1 MPWRWAWN
9 ITGPRLLR
17 ASSRT
22 RPRGTR
28 DTARARV
35 SAPSTLSTAWDTWR
49 QRRVLRLSLRREP
62 VPAAQD
68 GVGAVV
74 EAAFPAAGLA
84 AVAAERSKELP
95 KSRNC
100 QIVQDYFL
108 RFLSSSALQGF
119 CASFDNPADNPARQS
134 CPSPSRSSRILLIAC
149 KHPG

>member
-1 MPWRWAWN
+1 
-9 ITGPRLLR
+9 
-17 ASSRT
+17 
-22 RPRGTR
+22 
-28 DTARARV
+28 
-35 SAPSTLSTAWDTWR
+35 
-49 QRRVLRLSLRREP
+49 
-62 VPAAQD
+62 
-68 GVGAVV
+68 
-74 EAAFPAAGLA
+74 LA

-119 CASFDNPADNPARQS
+119 CASFDYPARQS